1 LIPELTI
8 TKFLKQLW
16 LHPKCSANLV
26 QRLFFLPEKPNE
38 MQNSVQ
44 GFFPKTSNAVCKF
57 AIEILSENT
66 QCIANLVQKFI
77 LYEENTD
84 TVVQLQYREILP
96 QNTNAVQ
103 IYREIL
109 PENTQRLKICREIL
123 LRTPMHWK

>member
-1 LIPELTI
+1 
-8 TKFLKQLW
+8 
-16 LHPKCSANLV
+16 LV

-44 GFFPKTSNAVCKF
+44 RFFPKTPNAVCKF
-57 AIEILSENT
+57 TIEILSENT

-96 QNTNAVQ
+96 
-103 IYREIL
+103 
-109 PENTQRLKICREIL
+109 
-123 LRTPMHWK
+123 